1 MAKNWRRLAG
11 GHAGDTALVGQA
23 EARGESPGAASAS
36 SMRRFLTCWWAV
48 RQTRRGREQSTI
60 PEPAVGSMTDGPGP
74 RRQGWARPS
83 GSCAGWPERR
93 PSSAAWPWPWYT
105 MRAGRCVGRSR
116 IAYELSERTKGLAH
130 GGMGVVARLLADVGL
145 PEESTPRWS
154 SWPQHR
160 PGGRDQAML
169 NAI

>member
-1 MAKNWRRLAG
+1 MGKARGELRRRLAREER
-11 GHAGDTALVGQA
+11 AVERRLA
-23 EARGESPGAASAS
+23 EAVAPNAG
-36 SMRRFLTCWWAV
+36 
-48 RQTRRGREQSTI
+48 
-60 PEPAVGSMTDGPGP
+60 GP
-74 RRQGWARPS
+74 
-83 GSCAGWPERR
+83 
-93 PSSAAWPWPWYT
+93 
-105 MRAGRCVGRSR
+105 VLGRSR